1 MSLDYRNHIRMGKI
15 SERLLHTYTR
25 ELMMIIDF
33 ILDLYI
39 FVMSILF
46 IWLGIKIDKESYKE
60 NRMFMS
66 LFSFTGLFPFLLTIS
81 YYLFRIFMIGLG
93 VILLYLLFTGGFE

>member
-1 MSLDYRNHIRMGKI
+1 M
-15 SERLLHTYTR
+15 HTYTR

-33 ILDLYI
+33 MLDLYI
-39 FVMSILF
+39 FSMSILF
-46 IWLGIKIDKESYKE
+46 IWLGFKIDKESYKE

-66 LFSFTGLFPFLLTIS
+66 LFSFTGLFPLLLTIS
-81 YYLFRIFMIGLG
+81 YYLFRMFAIGFG